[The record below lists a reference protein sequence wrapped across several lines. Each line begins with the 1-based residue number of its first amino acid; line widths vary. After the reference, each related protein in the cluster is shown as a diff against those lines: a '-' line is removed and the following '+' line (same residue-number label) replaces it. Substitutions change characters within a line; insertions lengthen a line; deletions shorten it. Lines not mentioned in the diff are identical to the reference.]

1 MQVVYT
7 MVINNNHIL
16 FHLWSKNNLVKQ
28 KVSKYYQNDCRI
40 HYQSDY
46 QRYYGFDNGFWKV
59 ELNIYE
65 YFIAIYDTKFLD
77 LKFMMLIFS
86 LILFIINLHY
96 HKDIF
101 KNLKKVFHNLQREVC
116 PRPEK
121 FDLSQIYGKVL
132 PIKLIHLS

>member
-1 MQVVYT
+1 
-7 MVINNNHIL
+7 MVINNNYIL
-16 FHLWSKNNLVKQ
+16 FHLWSKKNLVKQ

-59 ELNIYE
+59 ELNIY
-65 YFIAIYDTKFLD
+65 YHFINIYDIKLLD

-96 HKDIF
+96 REDIL
-101 KNLKKVFHNLQREVC
+101 KNLKKIFHNLQRDMC
-116 PRPEK
+116 PKPEK
-121 FDLSQIYGKVL
+121 FDLSQIYDKVL
-132 PIKLIHLS
+132 LIKLIHLS